1 MRHIN
6 DVLDDQ
12 LPVVFLGSSTGMYNQ
27 IDICRARGRQ
37 VVGIFDSDYSSQ
49 TELHG
54 LPILNTIPDYCEFFV
69 ATSWTPFDGP
79 IFERNRE
86 KRQKLLTF
94 MKENNLIGATLVHP
108 TTVVSL
114 GALIG
119 RNVSIG
125 AQSYISHGCRIESD
139 VLIREQVFI
148 GHDVTIKENT
158 VVQIKSTITGNTD
171 IDANVYVGVNSTVIN
186 RMPLDRITIGENSLI
201 YPNELVLKS
210 VPKNN
215 IVKSRRLR
223 G

>member
-6 DVLDDQ
+6 DILDDH

-27 IDICRARGRQ
+27 IDICHARGRQ
-37 VVGIFDSDYSSQ
+37 VVGIFDQDYSSQ

-54 LPILNTIPDYCEFFV
+54 LPILKEIPNYCEFFV
-69 ATSWTPFDGP
+69 ATTWTPFDGP
-79 IFERNRE
+79 VFERNRL
-86 KRQKLLTF
+86 KRQQLLKF
-94 MKENNLIGATLVHP
+94 MQENNLTGATLIHP
-108 TTVVSL
+108 TTVVSP

-125 AQSYISHGCRIESD
+125 AQSYISHGARIESN
-139 VLIREQVFI
+139 VLIREQVFV
-148 GHDVTIKENT
+148 GHDVTIKQNT
-158 VVQIKSTITGNTD
+158 VLQIKSTITGNTD
-171 IDANVYVGVNSTVIN
+171 IDAGVYVGVNSTVIN
-186 RMPLDRITIGENSLI
+186 RMPLERITIGENSLI

-215 IVKSRRLR
+215 TVKSRRLR

>member
-1 MRHIN
+1 MRGIN
-6 DVLDDQ
+6 DILGDQ

-27 IDICRARGRQ
+27 IDICHARDRQ
-37 VVGIFDSDYSSQ
+37 VVGIFDQDYSSQ
-49 TELHG
+49 DELHG
-54 LPILNTIPDYCEFFV
+54 LPILKEIPTGCEFFV
-69 ATSWTPFDGP
+69 ATTWTPFDGP
-79 IFERNRE
+79 IFERNRA
-86 KRQKLLTF
+86 KRSQLLDF
-94 MKENNLIGATLVHP
+94 MQANQLPGATLVHP
-108 TTVVSL
+108 TAVVSP

-125 AQSYISHGCRIESD
+125 AQSYISHGVHIESD

-148 GHDVTIKENT
+148 GHNVTICKNA

-171 IDANVYVGVNSTVIN
+171 VDSGAYVGVGTTVVN

-215 IVKSRRLR
+215 TVKSRRLR

>member
-1 MRHIN
+1 MRTIDQILN
-6 DVLDDQ
+6 DQ
-12 LPVVFLGSSTGMYNQ
+12 LPVVFLGSSTSMYNQ
-27 IDICRARGRQ
+27 IDMCRGRGRQ

-54 LPILNTIPDYCEFFV
+54 LPILKEIPSGCEFFV
-69 ATSWTPFDGP
+69 ATTWTPFDGAV
-79 IFERNRE
+79 FERNRQ
-86 KRQKLLTF
+86 KRQQLLKF
-94 MKENNLIGATLVHP
+94 MQEHNLPGATLIHP
-108 TTVVSL
+108 TAVVSS

-125 AQSYISHGCRIESD
+125 AQSYISHGAQIHNH

-148 GHDVTIKENT
+148 GHDVTIAENT

-171 IDANVYVGVNSTVIN
+171 VESGVYVGVSSTIVN
-186 RMPLDRITIGENSLI
+186 GRPLERITLGENSLI

-215 IVKSRRLR
+215 TVKSRRLR